1 MDLVFHPKNLRR
13 KISHLKLN
21 SALPK
26 NPSSQNNNFVCK
38 KITLSF
44 ILWIRIFLNWGVV
57 GGGGV
62 KGLGKGEGWESPVS
76 THCSNL

>member
-44 ILWIRIFLNWGVV
+44 ILWIRIFLNWGV
-57 GGGGV
+57 GGGEL
-62 KGLGKGEGWESPVS
+62 KGWGRGRGE
-76 THCSNL
+76 NLLFPHTAPTFN

>member
-26 NPSSQNNNFVCK
+26 NPSSQNNKFVCK

-44 ILWIRIFLNWGVV
+44 ILWIRIFLNWGV
-57 GGGGV
+57 GGGV